1 MIQLCSISTFCALQ
15 GGLHMVVHP
24 SSDDGQ
30 FPPAQVWDK
39 LPTDLRTRTISLLAQ
54 LALNVVL
61 ARSHAECSE
70 KEMGDACTAA
80 SSQNSCLSS

>member
-1 MIQLCSISTFCALQ
+1 MIQVRPDHSLYALQ

-24 SSDDGQ
+24 SSDAGQ

-39 LPTDLRTRTISLLAQ
+39 LPTDLRTRTIGLLAQ

-61 ARSHAECSE
+61 ARSHAECSK
-70 KEMGDACTAA
+70 KEVDDACTAA
-80 SSQNSCLSS
+80 IPQNPS

>member
-1 MIQLCSISTFCALQ
+1 MIQLCSIHAFCALQ
-15 GGLHMVVHP
+15 GGSHMVVHP

-39 LPTDLRTRTISLLAQ
+39 LPTELRTRTIGLLAQ

-61 ARSHAECSE
+61 ARSHAEGSE
-70 KEMGDACTAA
+70 KEMDNVCIAT
-80 SSQNSCLSS
+80 SSQNLSRPS